1 MNQLGLYSWKN
12 HKETPCTTIL
22 NNVFLFYLFIYLFIY
37 LFYKNEEQEGKTG
50 PFWGIGTIVARGMW
64 EEGVTG

>member
-1 MNQLGLYSWKN
+1 MEKSQGNSLYHYLKQ
-12 HKETPCTTIL
+12 C
-22 NNVFLFYLFIYLFIY
+22 VFILFIYLFIY